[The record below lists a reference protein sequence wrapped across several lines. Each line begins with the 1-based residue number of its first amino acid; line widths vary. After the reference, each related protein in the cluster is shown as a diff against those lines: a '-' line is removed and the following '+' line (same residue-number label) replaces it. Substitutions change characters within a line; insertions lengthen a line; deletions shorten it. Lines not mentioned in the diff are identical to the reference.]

1 MTALHQAASIMTH
14 PRAGTTHSRGG
25 ATAGANGSLDEP
37 ALRTRLASALRGRYR
52 ILEPLGVGGMSVV
65 YLARDAALGR
75 EVALKVLQPGLRHRV
90 EDRERFR
97 REARVMAALR
107 HSRIAAV
114 YELAEAAGLPYF
126 TLEWIRGGSLA
137 QRLAAGG
144 RLPPAEAAVLLSGIA
159 CALGAAHDG
168 GVVHR
173 DLKPENVL
181 LDRDGPV
188 LIDFGVATV
197 STSEHSRSEVGRGF
211 GTPWYMSPEQILGET
226 HAGPASDIYSLG
238 VLGFQ
243 LLTGRLPFQGAA
255 AREVAAQH
263 VGRPAPRVSVFRPDV
278 PPVLDD
284 LVARCLEKA
293 PERRW
298 SDARVLRDALRGAAQ
313 EEPRR
318 RGVLSRLADR
328 VRGRAA

>member
-1 MTALHQAASIMTH
+1 
-14 PRAGTTHSRGG
+14 
-25 ATAGANGSLDEP
+25 
-37 ALRTRLASALRGRYR
+37 
-52 ILEPLGVGGMSVV
+52 MSVV
-65 YLARDAALGR
+65 YLARDASLGR
-75 EVALKVLQPGLRHRV
+75 DVALKVLQPGLRHQV

-97 REARVMAALR
+97 REARVLAGLR
-107 HSRIAAV
+107 HPRIATV

-144 RLPPAEAAVLLSGIA
+144 SLPVNEAAALLSGIA
-159 CALGAAHDG
+159 CALAAAHSG

-181 LDRDGPV
+181 LDREGPV
-188 LIDFGVATV
+188 LVDFGVATV
-197 STSEHSRSEVGRGF
+197 STSEHSRSEVGRAF
-211 GTPWYMSPEQILGET
+211 GTPWYMSPEQVLGAT
-226 HAGPASDIYSLG
+226 DAGPASDIYSLG

-243 LLTGRLPFQGAA
+243 LLTGRLPFLGSAA
-255 AREVAAQH
+255 SDVAAQH

-278 PPVLDD
+278 PAALDD

-298 SDARVLRDALRGAAQ
+298 SGAGLLRDALRAAVQ

-318 RGVLSRLADR
+318 RGALRRLADR

>member
-1 MTALHQAASIMTH
+1 MAARSLVASFLARSDSGTV
-14 PRAGTTHSRGG
+14 PGAGEPF
-25 ATAGANGSLDEP
+25 DEP
-37 ALRTRLASALRGRYR
+37 ALRSRLASALRGRYR
-52 ILEPLGVGGMSVV
+52 ILEPLGAGGMSVV
-65 YLARDAALGR
+65 YVARDADLGR

-97 REARVMAALR
+97 REARVMAGLR
-107 HSRIAAV
+107 HPRIATV

-126 TLEWIRGGSLA
+126 TLEWVRGGSLA
-137 QRLAAGG
+137 RRLAAGG
-144 RLPPAEAAVLLSGIA
+144 RLPAMEAAGLLSGIA
-159 CALGAAHDG
+159 CALAAAHDG

-173 DLKPENVL
+173 DLKPENILVGS
-181 LDRDGPV
+181 DGPV

-197 STSEHSRSEVGRGF
+197 STSEHSRSEVSRAF
-211 GTPWYMSPEQILGET
+211 GTPWYMSPEQVLGEIQ
-226 HAGPASDIYSLG
+226 AGPASDIYSLG

-243 LLTGRLPFQGAA
+243 LLTGRLPFQGPAP
-255 AREVAAQH
+255 REVAAQH

-278 PPVLDD
+278 PAALDD

-298 SDARVLRDALRGAAQ
+298 SDARLLRDALRRAVH

-318 RGVLSRLADR
+318 RGALSRLADR
-328 VRGRAA
+328 MRGRAA

>member
-1 MTALHQAASIMTH
+1 
-14 PRAGTTHSRGG
+14 
-25 ATAGANGSLDEP
+25 
-37 ALRTRLASALRGRYR
+37 
-52 ILEPLGVGGMSVV
+52 MSVV

-75 EVALKVLQPGLRHRV
+75 EVALKVLQPGLWDRV

-97 REARVMAALR
+97 REARVLAGLR
-107 HSRIAAV
+107 HPRIATV

-126 TLEWIRGGSLA
+126 TLEWVRGGSLA
-137 QRLAAGG
+137 ERLAAGG
-144 RLPPAEAAVLLSGIA
+144 RFPAIEAAALLSGIA
-159 CALGAAHDG
+159 CALAAAHDG

-173 DLKPENVL
+173 DIKPGNVL

-197 STSEHSRSEVGRGF
+197 STSEHSRSEVGNAL
-211 GTPWYMSPEQILGET
+211 GTPDYMSPEQVLGET
-226 HAGPASDIYSLG
+226 GAGPASDIYSLG

-243 LLTGRLPFQGAA
+243 LLTGRLPFQGSA

-278 PPVLDD
+278 PAALDD

-298 SDARVLRDALRGAAQ
+298 SDARLLRDALRASVQQ
-313 EEPRR
+313 EPPRR
-318 RGVLSRLADR
+318 RGALSRLADR